1 MGRRST
7 HSNIRLRTWASVFCL
22 AYGLGGCAQTQT
34 IERAGPIEER
44 YLDLQSKISSSEP
57 NALIAGLWKIASELH
72 DARPWISLGYLYY
85 QKGDIESSLACYG
98 FALHYDPENR
108 SVHRWFLQ
116 NRRELYTGQS
126 ILRWKAMRN
135 ADGYNVSM
143 RVFENSPWVRINE
156 APLSKPEYRVFGL
169 RPEETY
175 QFRISALQIW
185 SENDVREGPPTPA
198 FRKRAF
204 HGTLGR
210 SKRVTADTLSGGRI
224 RVVWQKS
231 QEPWAN
237 SYHIYILMPGSAK
250 PSLVTKTGPTKKT
263 KWIFAGLPRG
273 LRYKIIVVLVGK
285 GGREEVYSEVEVELP
300 LK

>member
-7 HSNIRLRTWASVFCL
+7 HSNLRLRHWARVFCL
-22 AYGLGGCAQTQT
+22 AWGLGGCAQPQT
-34 IERAGPIEER
+34 IERVGQIEER
-44 YLDLQSKISSSEP
+44 YLNLQSQITGSQP
-57 NALIAGLWKIASELH
+57 DALIPGLWQISSELH

-126 ILRWKAMRN
+126 ILRWKSMLD
-135 ADGYNVSM
+135 ADGYNVFIKL
-143 RVFENSPWVRINE
+143 FEKSPWVKINE
-156 APLSKPEYRVFGL
+156 VPLSKPEYRVFGL
-169 RPEETY
+169 RPDETY

-185 SENDVREGPPTPA
+185 SENDIREGPPTPP

-204 HGTLGR
+204 HGTLGGSR
-210 SKRVTADTLSGGRI
+210 RVTAEPLPGGRI
-224 RVVWQKS
+224 RIIWQKS
-231 QEPWAN
+231 QEPWAS
-237 SYHIYILMPGSAK
+237 SYHVYVLMPGAAK

-263 KWIFAGLPRG
+263 KWMLADLPRG
-273 LRYKIIVVLVGK
+273 MKYKIIVALVGQ